1 MKTTLKFNKRRTVSL
16 ILILLFACALVFAG
30 LKGASCWN
38 KKSDFDRR
46 VYKMVGVLY
55 SFWDIPAVFEEKDKP
70 IIDNYVAYNKRDKPL
85 GSWRMAFLYYD
96 YMIDNSGSPR
106 PGEREGEWDE
116 GGKFFGVY
124 YQPFK
129 RWDEEPNY
137 SFHCEEV
144 CWNDNSRSSH
154 YNDTSVMALV
164 GPGTA
169 FETIQ
174 DIKVHQ
180 LFEEKLHERRP
191 EAAILFVEAVN
202 SGVHW
207 GEPGDFDVE
216 TVTKEQLFPGD
227 TEGILVA
234 FADWS
239 IWYIER
245 TVPMETLKHF
255 MTVESSKEHDREK
268 ELSPYG
274 RCIIGASLNF

>member
-16 ILILLFACALVFAG
+16 ILILLFSCALVFAG

-129 RWDEEPNY
+129 RCDEEPNY

-144 CWNDNSRSSH
+144 CWNDNPRSPH

-174 DIKVHQ
+174 DIQVPT
-180 LFEEKLHERRP
+180 LFEAKLQECRAG
-191 EAAILFVEAVN
+191 AAILFIEAVN

-255 MTVESSKEHDREK
+255 MTIESSKEHDREK

-274 RCIIGASLNF
+274 KWIPRDS

>member
-1 MKTTLKFNKRRTVSL
+1 MKTTLIFNKRRVMYLSFFF
-16 ILILLFACALVFAG
+16 LFACALVFAG

-144 CWNDNSRSSH
+144 CWNDNPRSPH

-174 DIKVHQ
+174 DIQVPT
-180 LFEEKLHERRP
+180 LFEAKLQECRAG
-191 EAAILFVEAVN
+191 AAILFIEAVN

-255 MTVESSKEHDREK
+255 MTIESSKEHDREK

-274 RCIIGASLNF
+274 KWIPRDS

>member
-1 MKTTLKFNKRRTVSL
+1 MNFFLIFNKRRTVSL
-16 ILILLFACALVFAG
+16 ILILLFACALILAG
-30 LKGASCWN
+30 LKGASYWK
-38 KKSDFDRR
+38 KKSDFENR
-46 VYKMVGVLY
+46 VHKMRFMID
-55 SFWDIPAVFEEKDKP
+55 SFGNICTLLEDKVEP
-70 IIDNYVAYNKRDKPL
+70 IINNYVAYNKRDKPL

-96 YMIDNSGSPR
+96 HVINCSGSPLL
-106 PGEREGEWDE
+106 GESGNEWME
-116 GGKFFGVY
+116 GGKFFGTY
-124 YQPFK
+124 FHPFK
-129 RWDEEPNY
+129 NWDEEPNY

-191 EAAILFVEAVN
+191 EAAILFIEAVD

-239 IWYIER
+239 IWYVER

>member
-1 MKTTLKFNKRRTVSL
+1 MKTTLKFSKLRKVSL

-30 LKGASCWN
+30 LKGASYWK
-38 KKSDFDRR
+38 KKSDFGNR
-46 VYKMVGVLY
+46 VQGMRSITH
-55 SFWDIPAVFEEKDKP
+55 SFRFICTYFEDKVEP

-85 GSWRMAFLYYD
+85 GSWRMAFVYYD
-96 YMIDNSGSPR
+96 YMISKSGSPR
-106 PGEREGEWDE
+106 PGERGGEWDE

-124 YQPFK
+124 FHPFK
-129 RWDEEPNY
+129 RWDEEPND

-144 CWNDNSRSSH
+144 CWNNNPRSPH

-174 DIKVHQ
+174 DIQVPT
-180 LFEEKLHERRP
+180 LFEAKLGESRAC
-191 EAAILFVEAVN
+191 EAILFIEAVD

-255 MTVESSKEHDREK
+255 MTIESSKEHDREK

-274 RCIIGASLNF
+274 KWIPWDLDF

>member
-1 MKTTLKFNKRRTVSL
+1 
-16 ILILLFACALVFAG
+16 
-30 LKGASCWN
+30 
-38 KKSDFDRR
+38 
-46 VYKMVGVLY
+46 MVGVLY

-144 CWNDNSRSSH
+144 CWNDNPRSPH

-174 DIKVHQ
+174 DIQVPT
-180 LFEEKLHERRP
+180 LFEAKLQECRAG
-191 EAAILFVEAVN
+191 AAILFIEAVN

-239 IWYIER
+239 IWYVER

>member
-1 MKTTLKFNKRRTVSL
+1 
-16 ILILLFACALVFAG
+16 
-30 LKGASCWN
+30 
-38 KKSDFDRR
+38 
-46 VYKMVGVLY
+46 
-55 SFWDIPAVFEEKDKP
+55 
-70 IIDNYVAYNKRDKPL
+70 
-85 GSWRMAFLYYD
+85 
-96 YMIDNSGSPR
+96 
-106 PGEREGEWDE
+106 
-116 GGKFFGVY
+116 
-124 YQPFK
+124 
-129 RWDEEPNY
+129 
-137 SFHCEEV
+137 
-144 CWNDNSRSSH
+144 
-154 YNDTSVMALV
+154 MALV

-174 DIKVHQ
+174 DIQVPT
-180 LFEEKLHERRP
+180 LFEAKLQECRAG
-191 EAAILFVEAVN
+191 AAILFIEAVN

-255 MTVESSKEHDREK
+255 MTIESSKEHDREK

-274 RCIIGASLNF
+274 KWIPRDSWFLDSRYFERIEVMEFMQQIPITPLSTKQTAAMYHIRRVAAARQAWLNNATVFGYLPDPISIGKQKWTVEE

>member
-1 MKTTLKFNKRRTVSL
+1 MTLKFNERRRVYL
-16 ILILLFACALVFAG
+16 FLVLLFTCALVFGG
-30 LKGASCWN
+30 LKKANHWK
-38 KKSDFDRR
+38 KKSDFERK
-46 VYKMVGVLY
+46 VSKMVGVLF

-85 GSWRMAFLYYD
+85 DSWRMAFLYYD
-96 YMIDNSGSPR
+96 YMIDNSGSPL
-106 PGEREGEWDE
+106 PGERGGEWDE

-144 CWNDNSRSSH
+144 CWNDNPRSPH

-174 DIKVHQ
+174 NVHAPD
-180 LFEEKLHERRP
+180 LFEAKAREC
-191 EAAILFVEAVN
+191 ASAILFVEAVN

-255 MTVESSKEHDREK
+255 MTIESSKEHDREK
-268 ELSPYG
+268 ELTPYG
-274 RCIIGASLNF
+274 RLIPWDS

>member
-1 MKTTLKFNKRRTVSL
+1 MKTTLKFNKRRRVSL
-16 ILILLFACALVFAG
+16 ILILLFACALILAG
-30 LKGASCWN
+30 LKGASYWK
-38 KKSDFDRR
+38 KKSDFENR
-46 VYKMVGVLY
+46 VHKMRFMLN
-55 SFWDIPAVFEEKDKP
+55 SFWFICTAFEDKVEP

-96 YMIDNSGSPR
+96 HVINCSGSPL
-106 PGEREGEWDE
+106 PGESGNEWME
-116 GGKFFGVY
+116 GGKFFGTY
-124 YQPFK
+124 FHPFK
-129 RWDEEPNY
+129 NWDEEPNY

-144 CWNDNSRSSH
+144 CWNDNPRSPH

-174 DIKVHQ
+174 DIQVPT
-180 LFEEKLHERRP
+180 LFEAKLQECRAG
-191 EAAILFVEAVN
+191 AAILFIEAVN

-239 IWYIER
+239 VWYIER

-255 MTVESSKEHDREK
+255 MTIEASKEHDREK

-274 RCIIGASLNF
+274 KWIPSDLDF

>member
-1 MKTTLKFNKRRTVSL
+1 MKFSKLRKVYLS
-16 ILILLFACALVFAG
+16 IILLFTSVLIFAG
-30 LKGASCWN
+30 LKGVSNW
-38 KKSDFDRR
+38 KKKVDFENR
-46 VYKMVGVLY
+46 VHKMRFMID
-55 SFWDIPAVFEEKDKP
+55 SFRNICTLLEDKVEP
-70 IIDNYVAYNKRDKPL
+70 IINNYVAYNKRDKPL

-96 YMIDNSGSPR
+96 HVINCSGSPL
-106 PGEREGEWDE
+106 PGESGNEWME
-116 GGKFFGVY
+116 GGKFFGTY
-124 YQPFK
+124 FHPFK
-129 RWDEEPNY
+129 NWDEEPNY

-144 CWNDNSRSSH
+144 CWNDNPRSPH

-174 DIKVHQ
+174 DIQVPT
-180 LFEEKLHERRP
+180 LFEAKLQECRAG
-191 EAAILFVEAVN
+191 AAILFIEAVN

-239 IWYIER
+239 VWYIER

-255 MTVESSKEHDREK
+255 MTIESSKEHDREK

-274 RCIIGASLNF
+274 KWIPSDLDF

>member
-255 MTVESSKEHDREK
+255 MTIESSKEHDREK

-274 RCIIGASLNF
+274 KWIPRDS

>member
-1 MKTTLKFNKRRTVSL
+1 MKLFLKFNKRRTVSL
-16 ILILLFACALVFAG
+16 ILILLFACALILAG
-30 LKGASCWN
+30 LKGASYWK
-38 KKSDFDRR
+38 KKSDFESR
-46 VYKMVGVLY
+46 VSNMSFMLN
-55 SFWDIPAVFEEKDKP
+55 SFWFICTACEDKVKP

-85 GSWRMAFLYYD
+85 GSWRMAFLYFD
-96 YMIDNSGSPR
+96 YKIDNSGSPR
-106 PGEREGEWDE
+106 PGERGGEWDE

-144 CWNDNSRSSH
+144 CWNNNSRSPH
-154 YNDTSVMALV
+154 YNDASVMALV

-174 DIKVHQ
+174 DRKKD
-180 LFEEKLHERRP
+180 LSLYEAKMHERH
-191 EAAILFVEAVN
+191 ANTAILFIEAVN

-239 IWYIER
+239 VWYIER
-245 TVPMETLKHF
+245 TVPMETLRHF
-255 MTVESSKEHDREK
+255 MTIESCKEHDREK
-268 ELSPYG
+268 ELAPYG
-274 RCIIGASLNF
+274 RKV